1 MAKVLIVDDEDVL
14 LEMIAALIEELGHDP
29 LVATDG
35 RQALELLHQV
45 GEAPALI
52 LSDVMMPRMNGVELA
67 RAIRGDARYQHVPIV
82 LMSAAGP
89 PNGGHPA
96 ELFVHKP
103 FDMDHLSELVSHF
116 VTHGRSYNSQA
127 QMGRACGW

>member
-14 LEMIAALIEELGHDP
+14 LEMIAALIEELGYDP

-35 RQALELLHQV
+35 RQALELLHQI
-45 GEAPALI
+45 GEPPALI

-67 RAIRGDARYQHVPIV
+67 RAVRGDARYQHVPIV

-89 PNGGHPA
+89 PSSGHPA

-116 VTHGRSYNSQA
+116 VTHGRSHNGQTHL
-127 QMGRACGW
+127 GRAFGW